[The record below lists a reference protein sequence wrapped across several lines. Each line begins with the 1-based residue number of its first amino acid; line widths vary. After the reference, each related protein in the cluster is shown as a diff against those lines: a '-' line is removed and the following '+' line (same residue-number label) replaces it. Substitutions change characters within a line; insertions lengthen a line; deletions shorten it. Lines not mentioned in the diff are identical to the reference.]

1 MGNNVTLS
9 HMHKELLTI
18 KRDVELIKNV
28 LAEEGKLTEAAKKKL
43 ANARNTSTSLYIKLE
58 ELD

>member
-1 MGNNVTLS
+1 MGDNITLS

-43 ANARNTSTSLYIKLE
+43 ANARNTPASLYVKLE
-58 ELD
+58 ESD

>member
-1 MGNNVTLS
+1 
-9 HMHKELLTI
+9 MHKELLTI

-28 LAEEGKLTEAAKKKL
+28 LAEEGKLTEVTKKKL
-43 ANARNTSTSLYIKLE
+43 ARARSTPDSLYVKLE